1 MVEDNNSPSICPLYP
16 EAVRRLTN
24 ERVSGQP
31 IPCTEAS
38 ILEPR
43 CEEGMDSQP
52 PIAHNRV
59 ALPSYCCQPFNYLRM
74 SLEDL
79 AEPIKYGE

>member
-1 MVEDNNSPSICPLYP
+1 MVEDNNSPSICPVYP
-16 EAVRRLTN
+16 EALRRLTN

-52 PIAHNRV
+52 CLAKHDTRSAGKV
-59 ALPSYCCQPFNYLRM
+59 ARES
-74 SLEDL
+74 
-79 AEPIKYGE
+79 A